1 MKLRIYEIQTSGDKK
16 EVKKMSL
23 IKVKKHFQITLP
35 SNLRKNLRI
44 AEGDY
49 LEAQKQ
55 DSQLIL
61 KPVKMVPTDEA
72 YFHTKEWQKGEAKA
86 DKDIKKGDVLGP
98 FANIADGLKAL
109 KKAKI

>member
-1 MKLRIYEIQTSGDKK
+1 MP
-16 EVKKMSL
+16 L

-35 SNLRKNLRI
+35 RNLRKNLRI
-44 AEGDY
+44 AESDY
-49 LEAQKQ
+49 LEAKKQ
-55 DSQLIL
+55 GSQLIL
-61 KPVKMVPTDEA
+61 KPVKMVPTEEA

-98 FANIADGLKAL
+98 FANIADGLKAR

>member
-1 MKLRIYEIQTSGDKK
+1 MP
-16 EVKKMSL
+16 L

-35 SNLRKNLRI
+35 SKLRKNLRI

-49 LEAQKQ
+49 LEVEKQ

-72 YFHTKEWQKGEAKA
+72 YFHTKEWQKGEAQA
-86 DKDIKKGDVLGP
+86 DKDRKKGEVLGP
-98 FANIADGLKAL
+98 FGNLKNGLEAL
-109 KKAKI
+109 KTAKI